1 MDLLLTDPTTG
12 KQIGLAATVR
22 RALRAL
28 ARADIPHC
36 VIGATAL
43 AVRGLPRMTR
53 DLDVAVLT
61 DNAPKAWEA
70 LKRAAL
76 RASTPTGSR
85 DEPEPMVVFVDPK
98 TRVEVDLLV
107 AAGDPEAAII
117 AEAPSASVFG
127 VRAPVAT
134 FEHLLLMYLYSNQP
148 KHIGD
153 FAAIIQSGKADLV
166 QVERVLRGMHREILP
181 EWRRRVLQ
189 AKSPPPA
196 PPRPPRRRR

>member
-1 MDLLLTDPTTG
+1 
-12 KQIGLAATVR
+12 
-22 RALRAL
+22 
-28 ARADIPHC
+28 
-36 VIGATAL
+36 
-43 AVRGLPRMTR
+43 MTR

-85 DEPEPMVVFVDPK
+85 DEPAPMVVFIDPK
-98 TRVEVDLLV
+98 TGVEVDLLV
-107 AAGDPEAAII
+107 AAGDPEATII
-117 AEAPSASVFG
+117 GEAPKASIFG
-127 VRAPVAT
+127 VKSPVAT

-153 FAAIIQSGKADLV
+153 FAGIVQSGRADLA
-166 QVERVLRGMHREILP
+166 QVETVLTWMHPEMLP
-181 EWRRRVLQ
+181 EWRRRVTE